1 MSQLEI
7 LKEYFHRLEMDN
19 RDSAYKVCSYF
30 NFIVGSG
37 GGGVIAILLG
47 VLGMELDQA
56 SRAFGQIC
64 RATLLGEARTLAPEE
79 RTRRLEQVFKD
90 ILAELQVPED
100 RRLNSDVDLADG
112 CKVAIA
118 YQSAAQLGQCKLF
131 RNYDS
136 RHRSHNPTI
145 LQAMLAAWATPGLF
159 SSTKVTT
166 DIAYEEV
173 VSAASGYSNPIFQA
187 IREAYEGYGPTQLVS
202 CILSLGSGSHVLRI
216 PEKGYKAMVAR
227 YARDAA
233 LTADDAQRR
242 LGGSGKYF
250 RLSVTPAIEDD
261 LITED
266 NPLGVIASG
275 TSSYL
280 SLSHQ
285 DQLVD
290 TCLNMATMKGGV
302 DLEALA
308 QVRTEMTA
316 STHGLPP
323 LSPFFVRRQEPTVR
337 IFEGVVRGRT
347 LGQTVMVISGLG
359 GSGKTQLCIQFALQY
374 GDLFQH
380 VLFIDASS
388 AKSIEDG
395 LLARVGSVIPSF
407 RGIDFRDA
415 MDMLE
420 NPNSKLTAR
429 WLIIFDNADD
439 DSVSI
444 QDYMPNC
451 RHGSIIITT
460 RNPSLGSLAPETHLV
475 LDVMSGEEA
484 TNALLS
490 SALAATE
497 ERTPRHK
504 EMASKIVEQLGN
516 LPVAVVQAGCYIKK
530 QRCFWDYLTRLN
542 ANRTKLL
549 RHITIQRDKLK
560 YNHGAYNAFDTTLRV
575 LSLRALNLLSIL
587 SCMHFT
593 NIPRELFILAA
604 TYRFEYQPFDLAPRS
619 DEFHQSVSLLQETL
633 SPSQDP
639 RLYESDL
646 EEVLDELYQYSLVS
660 FVPVHSWITIRL
672 HPLLHS
678 WAGDR
683 LTAQERGMFRAV
695 TARLLASCTNDVD
708 SHIRTHIS
716 PHVTALMPFMAD
728 LHINER
734 AALCR
739 SIRED
744 GKYTLLVST
753 WEAIHAEVEKAYGDK
768 DMRTSTAALELADAY
783 GQNGDTP
790 KMEEMER
797 ALVASRSAMHGSESL
812 EAMGA
817 LLNLARTLAY
827 YKSEYKEGEEAARK
841 TLEVRRRILGRNHL
855 DIYESL
861 YTLGSIQRLN
871 KQYSEAVATFLEAV
885 AMSTTLLGR
894 DHRQT
899 FNALRMLAACYEG
912 QKNPDARTIMQ
923 DLYDTREKVLGPKH
937 PETLTSLH
945 QLGESCYNI
954 GDTAQ
959 AEEFFRRELRIRRES
974 DGPQSTTTITAIHWL
989 GCALYQQ
996 ENYSEAEEFFREEAI
1011 ARSARGLDSMN
1022 AKFWLAATI
1031 FLQRQESKEAEQ
1043 LFREYTNH
1051 FKEAHPEP
1059 HANVSDGLYWTGRSM
1074 LAQAEYAEAVSL
1086 FEESISMWSQLGS
1099 ENNANAVHAKQLLKK
1114 AQQRLKQ
1121 SQEVS
1126 SA

>member
-19 RDSAYKVCSYF
+19 RNSTYKVCSYF

-56 SRAFGQIC
+56 SRAFGQMC
-64 RATLLGEARTLAPEE
+64 RATLLGEACALAPEE
-79 RTRRLEQVFKD
+79 RTRRLEQVIRD

-118 YQSAAQLGQCKLF
+118 YQSAAQLGPCKLF

-166 DIAYEEV
+166 DIAYEDV
-173 VSAASGYSNPIFQA
+173 VSAASGHSNPIFQA
-187 IREAYEGYGPTQLVS
+187 IREAYEGYGSTQRVS
-202 CILSLGSGSHVLRI
+202 CILSLGSGSHVSRV
-216 PEKGYKAMVAR
+216 PEKGHKAMVAR
-227 YARDAA
+227 YARDAV

-242 LGGSGKYF
+242 LGASGKYF

-261 LITED
+261 SITEE
-266 NPLGVIASG
+266 NPFGMIASS
-275 TSSYL
+275 TSTYL

-285 DQLVD
+285 DQLID

-308 QVRTEMTA
+308 QVRAEMTA

-323 LSPFFVRRQEPTVR
+323 LSPFFVRRQEPMAR
-337 IFEGVVRGRT
+337 IFEGVICGRT

-380 VLFIDASS
+380 ILFIDASS
-388 AKSIEDG
+388 ARSIEDG
-395 LLARVGSVIPSF
+395 LLARVRSVVPSF
-407 RGIDFRDA
+407 RGIDFHDA

-420 NPNSKLTAR
+420 NPNSKLTSR

-439 DSVSI
+439 DGVSI

-460 RNPSLGSLAPETHLV
+460 RNPSLGTLCPETHLV

-484 TNALLS
+484 TDALLS

-497 ERTPRHK
+497 ERTPRHT

-530 QRCFWDYLTRLN
+530 QRCFWNYLVRLN
-542 ANRTKLL
+542 ANRTKIL
-549 RHITIQRDKLK
+549 RHHTIQRDKLK

-575 LSLRALNLLSIL
+575 LSSRALNLLSIL

-633 SPSQDP
+633 SPSQDAQ
-639 RLYESDL
+639 LYESDL

-695 TARLLASCTNDVD
+695 TARLLACCTNEIDA
-708 SHIRTHIS
+708 HIRTHMS
-716 PHVTALMPFMAD
+716 PHVTAILPFMAE

-734 AALCR
+734 AAFCR
-739 SIRED
+739 LIRYD
-744 GKYTLLVST
+744 RKYTLLVST
-753 WEAIHAEVEKAYGDK
+753 WEAIYEEVEKAYGDQ
-768 DMRTSTAALELADAY
+768 DMRTSTVALRLADAY
-783 GQNGDTP
+783 GQSGDTP

-797 ALVASRSAMHGSESL
+797 AIVASRSALHGSDSL
-812 EAMGA
+812 EAVDA
-817 LLNLARTLAY
+817 LLNLVRTLAY
-827 YKSEYKEGEEAARK
+827 HKSEYKEAEEAARK
-841 TLEVRRRILGRNHL
+841 TLEVRRKLLGSKHL
-855 DIYESL
+855 DLYEPL
-861 YTLGSIQRLN
+861 FNLGSIQHLSG
-871 KQYSEAVATFLEAV
+871 QYSEAVETLLEAV
-885 AMSTTLLGR
+885 ALSTALLGR
-894 DHRQT
+894 EHPQT
-899 FNALRMLAACYEG
+899 LNALHALAVCHEA
-912 QKNPDARTIMQ
+912 QKNPDAQTIMQ
-923 DLYDTREKVLGPKH
+923 ELYNTREKALGPKH
-937 PETLTSLH
+937 PDTLTTLH
-945 QLGESCYNI
+945 QLAESCYSMGNH
-954 GDTAQ
+954 TQ
-959 AEEFFRRELRIRRES
+959 AEEFFKRELRIRRES
-974 DGPQSTTTITAIHWL
+974 DGPQGIKTITTIHWL
-989 GCALYQQ
+989 ACALYQQ
-996 ENYSEAEEFFREEAI
+996 ERYSEAEELFKEEA
-1011 ARSARGLDSMN
+1011 ATRSARGLDAMN
-1022 AKFWLAATI
+1022 AKLWVAAAI
-1031 FLQRQESKEAEQ
+1031 FFRQQESEEAEQ
-1043 LFREYTNH
+1043 LFRDYTTKS
-1051 FKEAHPEP
+1051 KENHPELHP
-1059 HANVSDGLYWTGRSM
+1059 DVGDGLYWSGRSM
-1074 LAQAEYAEAVSL
+1074 LAQARYAEAVEL
-1086 FEESISMWSQLGS
+1086 FEEGISLWSQLGS
-1099 ENNANAVHAKQLLKK
+1099 ERNANAVHAEQLLHE
-1114 AQQRLKQ
+1114 ARQRLEQ
-1121 SQEVS
+1121 FQGEASG
-1126 SA
+1126 